1 MFRVTVLLTA
11 LLLTGTAVGQIDVPA
26 TVEPHAPI
34 VAKIAFGGLPE
45 GARTRGSISVSDA
58 MWLPAGGADNC
69 YHIWAA
75 PGSHSVVAEGMWVLT
90 RDVTVDGQTLPV
102 LLDFGSY
109 RYTATFT
116 VGKSPGPDPPVPP
129 PGERWILVVE
139 ETGQRTAAQANL
151 WIALRKELPNQRLL
165 IVDKDSPPP
174 SLARLLESVSSA
186 DSLPILLV
194 VRAGVV
200 LRKLP
205 MPTTV
210 QAVKEELAR

>member
-1 MFRVTVLLTA
+1 
-11 LLLTGTAVGQIDVPA
+11 
-26 TVEPHAPI
+26 
-34 VAKIAFGGLPE
+34 
-45 GARTRGSISVSDA
+45 
-58 MWLPAGGADNC
+58 
-69 YHIWAA
+69 
-75 PGSHSVVAEGMWVLT
+75 MWVLT
-90 RDVTVDGQTLPV
+90 KDVQVDGQTLPV

-139 ETGQRTAAQANL
+139 ESASRTPAQANL

-174 SLARLLESVSSA
+174 ALAKFLASVSSA
-186 DSLPILLV
+186 DSLPVLLV
-194 VRAGVV
+194 VQGGAV

-210 QAVKEELAR
+210 AAVKEELAR